1 MQQDKLVTSWWSVML
16 ARKQLV
22 GAGGHNY
29 LNRIGRGVPRDRDD
43 DDHDFSI
50 RRDGVDAYPAHAML
64 APRRPSVLK
73 YNLAQ

>member
-1 MQQDKLVTSWWSVML
+1 MERDVSEET
-16 ARKQLV
+16 
-22 GAGGHNY
+22 AGERGRPHY
-29 LNRIGRGVPRDRDD
+29 LNSIGRGFPKNRDD